1 MCILRAVRIYVC
13 VRHFMHN
20 IYARACVRVTRLR
33 VGLTTPQVIYR
44 QRSGDELMDAYVKRA
59 FDKRGIEAEQAS

>member
-1 MCILRAVRIYVC
+1 
-13 VRHFMHN
+13 MHN